1 MSELERLK
9 NTSGLLDL
17 AYLLSCTPKGLSYN
31 LYELSPDEKYRRF
44 DIPKKSG
51 GSRTINAPN
60 ERLALIQ
67 QRLASLLYDCI
78 DEIQKKN
85 KNYLR
90 ASHAFQ
96 KKRTIISNAIQHR
109 RRRYVFNIDL
119 EDFFGTINFGR
130 VRGFFIKDTN
140 FAVAEPV
147 ATLIA
152 QIACHENALP
162 QGSPC
167 SPVISNLIGHILDR
181 RISALA
187 RDAKCTY
194 TRYADD
200 LTFST
205 NIKEFPTEIAVNTDG
220 AEWQVGEMLRSQ
232 IDRAGFSINESKT
245 RMALRHSRQTV
256 TGLVVNAKVNINQN
270 YYRSVRAMCR
280 SLLRT
285 GQYHNPLAHNTSVED
300 GNEDAREGID
310 NLNPLEGMLA
320 HIYYVKMRRD
330 RWGDKDTEKSK
341 INKRAKEA
349 GEFKPP
355 KAIGNLYENFL
366 FYKHF
371 AIPPAPLIVC
381 EGKTDITYLKCAIHA
396 RASQFPELAD
406 IEDNTITRKVRFLK
420 RSGSILHTFNLASGT
435 SGQAALI
442 KKYKKTIEKFKH
454 QPMEHPVIILC
465 DNDDGSKCVFK
476 AFNAVTENTRQDTEL
491 GISKDSTEKFYYLF
505 KNLYLVKIPE
515 STEKGYIEELFPSGL
530 LDIKL
535 EGKSLKLDENSN
547 QSETYSKQVFAEK
560 IVRPKRGD
568 AEVFSN
574 FDSLLGRIKDCIS
587 DYEARRRNQ
596 ATSLI
601 ISQSAR
607 S

>member
-1 MSELERLK
+1 MSELEKLK
-9 NTSGLLDL
+9 NASDLSDFADLLGRRP
-17 AYLLSCTPKGLSYN
+17 SGLSYN
-31 LYELSPDEKYRRF
+31 LYKVPPDQKYRRF

-51 GSRTINAPN
+51 GARTINAPN
-60 ERLALIQ
+60 EKLALIQ
-67 QRLASLLYDCI
+67 QRLANLLYDCI

-90 ASHAFQ
+90 ASHAFH

-130 VRGFFIKDTN
+130 VRGFFIKDIN

-147 ATLIA
+147 ATVIA

-181 RISALA
+181 RILYLA
-187 RDAKCTY
+187 RDTKCTY

-205 NIKEFPTEIAVNTDG
+205 NMKEFPSEIAVNTDG
-220 AEWQVGEMLRSQ
+220 AEWQIGKMLRNQ
-232 IDRAGFSINESKT
+232 IDRAGFSINEGKT
-245 RMALRHSRQTV
+245 RMSLRCSRQTV
-256 TGLVVNAKVNINQN
+256 TGIVVNAKANINQD
-270 YYRSVRAMCR
+270 YYRSVKAMCH
-280 SLLRT
+280 SLFT
-285 GQYHNPLAHNTSVED
+285 IGQYHNPLADNTSVED
-300 GNEDAREGID
+300 DNEGAREWID

-330 RWGDKDTEKSK
+330 RWGHKDTEKSK
-341 INKRAKEA
+341 INKKAKAKEF

-355 KAIGNLYENFL
+355 EAIGKLYQKFL

-371 AIPPAPLIVC
+371 AAPPAPLIVC

-406 IEDNTITRKVRFLK
+406 IEDNIITRKVRFLK
-420 RSGSILHTFNLASGT
+420 RSGSILRIFDFASGT

-442 KKYKKTIEKFKH
+442 REYKKMIEKFKH
-454 QPMEHPVIILC
+454 QPIEHPVIILC
-465 DNDDGSKCVFK
+465 DNDDDGVQYVFK
-476 AFNAVTENTRQDTEL
+476 AFNAVTENTRQDAESEV
-491 GISKDSTEKFYYLF
+491 SKDSAEKFYHLF

-515 STEKGYIEELFPSGL
+515 NTINGRIEDLFPPEL
-530 LDIKL
+530 LGTKL
-535 EGKSLKLDENSN
+535 GGKVFELDDNPN
-547 QSETYSKQVFAEK
+547 QDGTYSKQIFAER

-574 FDSLLGRIKDCIS
+574 FDSLLGRIKNCIS
-587 DYEARRRNQ
+587 DYEAKRRN
-596 ATSLI
+596 
-601 ISQSAR
+601 
-607 S
+607 